1 MSEEG
6 IEYIPELPQKR
17 SRASN
22 QASPKNAHNG
32 NFSHI
37 YLNSLP
43 SAGLYEKSYMHRTK
57 VTRIVSSTVT
67 DFIAT
72 GSEDGYVKLWKK
84 RFQGIEFV
92 KQFRAHV
99 GNVSCLSMS
108 HEGSRLASASSSD
121 QTVKVF
127 DVLSFDMIDMHRLSY
142 NPLTI
147 EFVHK
152 ENAPYP
158 TLAVGHAGGI
168 DVIKAEGEDPP
179 LFRISSHL
187 SPVRLVRFCLPLGL
201 AISID
206 ESGIIEYWDTET
218 GQLPE
223 NIKFSYKSQTDLFE
237 LARNHTTAVSLCISQ
252 NGQHFAMWCK
262 DKYVRV
268 FHLLTGKLA
277 KKYDERADKHNE
289 IQNDPNN
296 SLRLERMEF
305 TKRMAIER
313 EIDKN
318 SENLNPDSSITF
330 DESGNIL
337 IYSSYIGIKFISLNS
352 NRLLR
357 LIGKS
362 EMERFLQ
369 ISLFQ
374 GKPQRDTEG
383 KSGGGGVTS
392 QGEKESDPTIFCT
405 ALNRNR
411 FYLFTKREP
420 ADIEPGTVNI
430 ERDIFNEK
438 PTEEEKKVAILPKK
452 KVELAK
458 KAIIHTT
465 LGDIY
470 VKLFDEDCPKTVEN
484 FTIHCKNNY
493 YNQVIFHRVIKGF
506 MIQTGDP
513 EGDGTGGTSIWGN
526 EFEDEIH
533 PHLKHD
539 RPFTLSMANRGPNT
553 NGSQFFIT
561 TVPCSWLDGRH
572 TVFGRVYR
580 GMDIVQSIECVPCD
594 KKQKPLAE
602 VRITKISLNP
612 EE

>member
-6 IEYIPELPQKR
+6 IEYVPDLPQKR
-17 SRASN
+17 NRKN
-22 QASPKNAHNG
+22 LDLSPKNNLNG

-37 YLNSLP
+37 YLNALP
-43 SAGLYEKSYMHRTK
+43 SAHLYEKSYMHRTK

-72 GSEDGYVKLWKK
+72 ASDDGYVKLWKK
-84 RFQGIEFV
+84 KFQGIEFV

-99 GNVSCLSMS
+99 GNVTCLAMS
-108 HEGSRLASASSSD
+108 HDGTRLASASSSD

-127 DVLSFDMIDMHRLSY
+127 DVVSFDMIDMHRLNY
-142 NPLTI
+142 NPNTI
-147 EFVHK
+147 EFVYK
-152 ENAPYP
+152 ENSPYP
-158 TLAVGHAGGI
+158 TLAIGHSAGI

-179 LFRISSHL
+179 LFRITSHL
-187 SPVRLVRFCLPLGL
+187 SPVRLVRFCLALGL

-223 NIKFSYKSQTDLFE
+223 NIKFAYKAQTDLFE
-237 LARNHTTAVSLCISQ
+237 LARNRTTAVSLCISQ
-252 NGQHFAMWCK
+252 NGQHFAVWCK

-268 FHLLTGKLA
+268 FNLLSGKLA
-277 KKYDERADKHNE
+277 KKYDESLEKLNE
-289 IQNDPNN
+289 IQNDHN
-296 SLRLERMEF
+296 SSFRLEKMDF
-305 TKRMAIER
+305 AKRMAVER
-313 EIDKN
+313 EIDRN
-318 SENLNPDSSITF
+318 SETINADSCITF

-337 IYSSYIGIKFISLNS
+337 IYSSYIGIKFISLKS

-357 LIGKS
+357 LIGRP

-374 GKPQRDTEG
+374 GKPQRDIEG
-383 KSGGGGVTS
+383 KTGGGGLTS
-392 QGEKESDPTIFCT
+392 QGEKETDPTILCT
-405 ALNRNR
+405 AINRNR
-411 FYLFTKREP
+411 FYLFSKREP
-420 ADIEPGTVNI
+420 ADVEPGTVSV
-430 ERDIFNEK
+430 ERDVFNEK
-438 PTEEEKKVAILPKK
+438 PTEEEKKVAVLPKK

-470 VKLFDEDCPKTVEN
+470 VKLYEEDCPKTVEN
-484 FTIHCKNNY
+484 FTIHCKNGY
-493 YNQVIFHRVIKGF
+493 YEQVIFHRVIKGF

-513 EGDGTGGTSIWGN
+513 EGDGTGGTSIWGS

-572 TVFGRVYR
+572 TIFGRVYR
-580 GMDIVQSIECVPCD
+580 GMDIVQSIESVPCD